1 MQTHVGPVIA
11 ASASVSPYELGSLL
25 LEGLVF
31 WCPCCDVSSYS
42 WVREASVVC
51 QVQAYSFPLYNE

>member
-42 WVREASVVC
+42 WVREASAVC